1 MVPPCPLVKRV
12 ARVKKSVRPDDEDKP
27 FFVRWNVLTR
37 VLLVEPSVKLV
48 ARVAMDYA
56 DNNDGSSCFPSIER
70 MVRETGLSDRTVR
83 NGWAVLRGIEM
94 ARRVSRGNSFRG
106 ASDEYQLQIPDS
118 WLALPTY
125 GPHGQKFTCIAC
137 GKKFTPDAHSI
148 LCDRSK
154 DQTMPDGKPRKKA
167 GDGVAWIVGKFVF
180 CSYPAGSKRGNE
192 TCLREWNAG
201 RRKSGEKS
209 WNATEDKWTYVW
221 EARNDPW

>member
-56 DNNDGSSCFPSIER
+56 DNDDGSSCFPSIER

-83 NGWAVLRGIEM
+83 NGWAVLRGIDM
-94 ARRVSRGNSFRG
+94 AVRVGRGNSFRG
-106 ASDEYQLQIPDS
+106 ASDEYRLQIPDS
-118 WLALPTY
+118 WIGLPTY
-125 GPHGQKFTCIAC
+125 GPHGQKFTCIGC
-137 GKKFTPDAHSI
+137 GNKFTPDAHNV
-148 LCDRSK
+148 LQDRLRSK
-154 DQTMPDGKPRKKA
+154 TMPDGKPRKKV
-167 GDGVAWIVGKFVF
+167 GDAVGWHLGKFVF
-180 CSYPAGSKRGNE
+180 CSFPNGAKKGNE
-192 TCLREWNAG
+192 VCLQAWNAK
-201 RRKSGEKS
+201 RRAEGEKT
-209 WNATEDKWTYVW
+209 WKATDDKWGFVW